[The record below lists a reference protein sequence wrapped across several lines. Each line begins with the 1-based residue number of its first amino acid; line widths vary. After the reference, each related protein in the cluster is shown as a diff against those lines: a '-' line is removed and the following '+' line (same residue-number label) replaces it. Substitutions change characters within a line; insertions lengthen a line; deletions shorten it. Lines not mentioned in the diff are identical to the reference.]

1 MPTLSELLPYL
12 EQGATL
18 RSSRGESLR
27 PLPGGRI
34 EWLKARG
41 FRFEAEVI
49 GMAEVRNISC
59 IWQWEIVGNTQ
70 GKEGTNNA

>member
-1 MPTLSELLPYL
+1 MSTLSELLPYL

-34 EWLKARG
+34 EWLKAKG

-49 GMAEVRNISC
+49 SLAEVRNIHDVWDWHV
-59 IWQWEIVGNTQ
+59 IGGVPQQEQ
-70 GKEGTNNA
+70 R

>member
-1 MPTLSELLPYL
+1 MSTLSELLPYL

-34 EWLKARG
+34 EYFRARG
-41 FRFEAEVI
+41 FRFEPEVVS
-49 GMAEVRNISC
+49 MAEVRAIHDLWDWSV
-59 IWQWEIVGNTQ
+59 IGGVPQQE
-70 GKEGTNNA
+70 ERA

>member
-1 MPTLSELLPYL
+1 MPTLNELLPYL

-34 EWLKARG
+34 EWLKAKG
-41 FRFEAEVI
+41 YRFEQEVVSLAEVKNIHDLWDWRVI
-49 GMAEVRNISC
+49 GGVPQQE
-59 IWQWEIVGNTQ
+59 E
-70 GKEGTNNA
+70 

>member
-1 MPTLSELLPYL
+1 MRLQELLPDL
-12 EQGATL
+12 EQGAIL

-41 FRFEAEVI
+41 YRFEQEFVTLAEIRDYKDVWSWH
-49 GMAEVRNISC
+49 V
-59 IWQWEIVGNTQ
+59 VGGTQ
-70 GKEGTNNA
+70 PEEER